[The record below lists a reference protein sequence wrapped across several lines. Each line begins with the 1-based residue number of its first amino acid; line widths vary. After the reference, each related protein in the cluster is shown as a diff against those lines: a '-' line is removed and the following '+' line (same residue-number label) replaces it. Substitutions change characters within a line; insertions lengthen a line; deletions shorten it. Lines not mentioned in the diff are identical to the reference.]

1 MHFLISF
8 FYILKKFQFV
18 IELNTSVFCN
28 YIYLMNYIFSILFSL
43 CILFDSVTRVLMPVS
58 WFDLSCMLTFGGGV
72 AQKQVYVLF
81 RDQADSLPSRL
92 RHVQLKAKR
101 NPVKK
106 QPINR
111 DMSSSKQNETL

>member
-1 MHFLISF
+1 M
-8 FYILKKFQFV
+8 
-18 IELNTSVFCN
+18 ELNTVVFCN
-28 YIYLMNYIFSILFSL
+28 KYMHYIFSIQFSL
-43 CILFDSVTRVLMPVS
+43 CNLFDSLCVLMPVS

-72 AQKQVYVLF
+72 AQQQVDLLL

-106 QPINR
+106 HINSYKITEAHCNTQS
-111 DMSSSKQNETL
+111 MMKPCNKPTH